1 MKLLVKAYGKKNIS
15 ELTPKKVLVTS
26 KNKKPYWMTTYA
38 RTGEIDKWNSKAWTR
53 QLLYA
58 IADEDPKRI
67 REAVEHGADVNAK
80 GKYPPYPTA
89 LHFAVRKL
97 INPDKGLTKFL
108 LEHGANPNIKDHFG
122 KTPLFY
128 ATELDTVK
136 ELVEHGANVNVK
148 DKRGWFPLKEALM
161 GGYLKIA
168 RYLLDHGADLN
179 MKDEN
184 ERRLIDY
191 RWGGG
196 MTDELL
202 NEYKQKFGIV

>member
-1 MKLLVKAYGKKNIS
+1 MKLLVKAYGKKNIA

-67 REAVEHGADVNAK
+67 REA
-80 GKYPPYPTA
+80 
-89 LHFAVRKL
+89 
-97 INPDKGLTKFL
+97 
-108 LEHGANPNIKDHFG
+108 
-122 KTPLFY
+122 
-128 ATELDTVK
+128 
-136 ELVEHGANVNVK
+136 VEHGANVNVK